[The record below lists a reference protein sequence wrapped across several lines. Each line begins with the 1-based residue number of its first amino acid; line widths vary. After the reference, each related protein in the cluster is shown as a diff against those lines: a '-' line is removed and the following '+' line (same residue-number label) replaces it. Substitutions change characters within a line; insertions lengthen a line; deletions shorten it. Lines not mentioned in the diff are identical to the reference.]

1 MKTDSDCKAL
11 AKPNNIGDYRV
22 VLVVDGDSKGGLTID
37 LEGTLFILEINHYT
51 VQLIIR

>member
-1 MKTDSDCKAL
+1 MKDDDSDCKAL
-11 AKPNNIGDYRV
+11 ANNIGAYKV

-37 LEGTLFILEINHYT
+37 LKGTLLILEINHYA